1 VRASR
6 ALLLG
11 IVVLYALTGLGEP
24 PLRAPDEI
32 RVAEIGRE
40 MGVTGDFI
48 VPRLG
53 GAPFLEQPPL
63 FYALVA
69 GSFALFGVSDATA
82 RLPVAIAT
90 LALLLMAFDLGRRLG
105 GARLGLV
112 ATLVLAT
119 ISGFYRYGHRAMVD
133 AWLALGV
140 GLAYWAY
147 ARLLL
152 EHDAAPGGRP
162 GRPSPGLVLTVYAG
176 AALAFLVKGPVG
188 PLLVAVAILADLV
201 RGRRGWM
208 LRARSHWAGLA
219 LLVVACSAWP
229 LGLLLQEG
237 VEGFRGFFVANVLN
251 RIRPPEGSVGEHT
264 QPPWFYLA
272 SFSMLLPWVA
282 TFPALWLARR
292 RAFATEAARFL
303 ALVYPLG
310 LLALSVP
317 SSKRSLYL
325 LPLLMPLAVSIACW
339 LDAVARTS
347 AVTRVERAT
356 LAVMG
361 APFALLSALVGLVVL
376 GLARAAASL
385 RAPAPGL
392 HAAGRALLD
401 GFDLRSLRATGP
413 RVAAALFGLALLG
426 HALPGLRAN
435 PERDMSEMGPDLREL
450 GVLDGRLAGYQL
462 DERARA
468 TVPFRT
474 GVILPNFGRPDELQR
489 FLHERDDAHVLM
501 SSEVFASL
509 PEGEREVLTSVRDWS
524 FGRHE
529 YGLYAE
535 GVPEAPDS

>member
-6 ALLLG
+6 ALLIG
-11 IVVLYALTGLGEP
+11 IVALYAFTGLSAP
-24 PLRAPDEI
+24 PLSAPDEI

-40 MGVTGDFI
+40 MGVGGDFV

-53 GAPFLEQPPL
+53 GEPFLEQPPL
-63 FYALVA
+63 FYAAVA

-82 RLPVAIAT
+82 RLPVAVAT
-90 LALLLMAFDLGRRLG
+90 LALLLLAFDLGRRLG
-105 GARLGLV
+105 GVRLGLV

-133 AWLALGV
+133 TWLALGV

-147 ARLLL
+147 ARLLI
-152 EHDAAPGGRP
+152 EHDAAPEGRP

-208 LRARSHWAGLA
+208 LRARSHLAGLA

-229 LGLLLQEG
+229 LCLLLQEG
-237 VEGFRGFFVANVLN
+237 VEGFRGFFIANVLN
-251 RIRPPEGSVGEHT
+251 RLRPPEGSVGEHT
-264 QPPWFYLA
+264 EPTWFYLT
-272 SFSMLLPWVA
+272 SFSMLMPWIVA
-282 TFPALWLARR
+282 LPALWFARR
-292 RAFATEAARFL
+292 RAFTTEAARFL
-303 ALVYPLG
+303 ALVFPLG

-325 LPLLMPLAVSIACW
+325 LPLLMPLAMSIACW

-347 AVTRVERAT
+347 AVTKIERAT
-356 LAVMG
+356 LVVMG
-361 APFALLSALVGLVVL
+361 APFALLSALLGLVVL

-385 RAPAPGL
+385 RASATGL
-392 HAAGRALLD
+392 HAAGHALLD
-401 GFDLRSLRATGP
+401 GFDLRSLRATGS
-413 RVAAALFGLALLG
+413 RVAAGLFVLSLLG
-426 HALPGLRAN
+426 LSLPGLRAN
-435 PERDMSEMGPDLREL
+435 PEKDMSALGPDLRQL
-450 GVLDGRLAGYQL
+450 GVLDDRLAGYRL

-474 GVILPNFGRPDELQR
+474 GVILPNLKAPDELR
-489 FLHERDDAHVLM
+489 CFLRARPDAHVLI
-501 SSEVFASL
+501 SEEGFASL
-509 PEGEREVLTSVRDWS
+509 PEGERNDLTAVRAWN
-524 FGRHE
+524 FGRHG
-529 YGLYAE
+529 YSLYTGLD
-535 GVPEAPDS
+535 PEVADS